1 MSTNASNGNVKLW
14 ASVALLA
21 GVGIPGVIVRF
32 FGESLGLHLDPSLEA
47 LIFGLGIVGAA
58 FLLSW
63 AAEVAQLDVS
73 ASLAIAFLALI
84 AVMPEYMV
92 EAVLAWDAGESFRQ
106 LENQS
111 GDVTKEMSLAAANVT
126 GSNRLLIGVGWSA
139 VIIVFWLRRRTG
151 FDLRGLLRLELPML
165 VVATLLT
172 IVVAIGKAIPI
183 WLAAVFIG
191 AYIFYLWRS
200 STQESI
206 EPDLLGAA
214 AVIARFRP
222 RYRRIWV
229 IALFLYSAAI
239 IITAA
244 EPFVH
249 GLRATGEALGISEFL
264 LIQWLAPLASE
275 SPEIIVAV
283 LFALRAN
290 PNDGLTTLI
299 SSQVNQL
306 TLLVGSIV
314 VVFSISAGQLSSFPL
329 DYFQPDNFLSRLG
342 SPFGLQSSEFL
353 LTAAASTFGIL
364 LISTRIIRI
373 WHGLTLFG
381 IFFAYMTTLLFMP
394 DLFGGEDNVE
404 NVLLREWAAAII
416 FGLAVLLVA
425 LNWRRVIYVFRG
437 VPETEADL
445 MVEVESVPGPRTG
458 SS

>member
-1 MSTNASNGNVKLW
+1 MTTGASGGGGKLW
-14 ASVALLA
+14 ASVVLLA
-21 GVGIPGVIVRF
+21 GAGIPGVIIRF
-32 FGESLGLHLDPSLEA
+32 AGLDVDPSLEA

-73 ASLAIAFLALI
+73 ASLAIAILALI

-92 EAVLAWDAGESFRQ
+92 EAVLAWDAGESFRLQ
-106 LENQS
+106 
-111 GDVTKEMSLAAANVT
+111 GDRTGEVTKEMSLAAANVT

-139 VIIVFWLRRRTG
+139 VIIVYWLRRRSG
-151 FDLRGLLRLELPML
+151 FDLRGMLTLELPML

-172 IVVAIGKAIPI
+172 VIVAIGKSIPI
-183 WLAAVFIG
+183 WLAVVFIG

-200 STQESI
+200 STQESL

-214 AVIARFRP
+214 AIIARFRP
-222 RYRRIWV
+222 LYRRMWV
-229 IALFLYSAAI
+229 VALFVYSAAI
-239 IITAA
+239 IVIAA

-249 GLRATGEALGISEFL
+249 GLRATGESLGISEFL

-314 VVFSISAGQLSSFPL
+314 VVFSISAGQLQSFPL
-329 DYFQPDNFLSRLG
+329 DYFEPSGFFERLSG
-342 SPFGLQSSEFL
+342 PFGLQSSEFL
-353 LTAAASTFGIL
+353 LTAATSTFGVL
-364 LISTRIIRI
+364 LISTRIVKL
-373 WHGLTLFG
+373 WHGITLLG
-381 IFFAYMTTLLFMP
+381 IFAAYMTTLLFMP
-394 DLFGGEDNVE
+394 DFFGGERDVE
-404 NVLLREWAAAII
+404 NLQLRHWSSVIA
-416 FGLAVLLVA
+416 FGISATLVA
-425 LNWRRVIYVFRG
+425 LNWRRVVYVFKD

-445 MVEVESVPGPRTG
+445 TENIEGMPGTRSEMP
-458 SS
+458 